1 MPLGSEGVMSARDR
15 TIGPMLEA
23 ITAQRTTLL
32 ADVAALTPAQRTWR
46 GAPHAWS
53 AVDVIEHLVLAEQ
66 VVLGD
71 LATAADRA
79 DMPRRVVHRV
89 RSVMVWLVLR
99 LGVRVSVP
107 AEAMRPT
114 GSASFEV
121 LRERWD
127 AQHRALHAFVG
138 GLDAAGLR
146 RRVFRH
152 PIAGPLDVP
161 QALRLLSAHLSTHQR
176 QLARIRAERDGH
188 PRR

>member
-1 MPLGSEGVMSARDR
+1 MSARDR
-15 TIGPMLEA
+15 PIGPLLEA

-46 GAPHAWS
+46 SAPNAWS

-66 VVLGD
+66 MVLGD
-71 LATAADRA
+71 LATAPDRA
-79 DMPRRVVHRV
+79 DRPRRFAQRV
-89 RSVMVWLVLR
+89 RAVLVWLVLR

-114 GSASFEV
+114 GSASFDT

-127 AQHRALHAFVG
+127 AQHHALHAFVG

-161 QALRLLSAHLSTHQR
+161 QTLRLLSAHLSTHQR

-188 PRR
+188 LRG